1 MNLKNIAFTIAA
13 AIVLV
18 FTCFGYN
25 EPMLDEP
32 VSMAR
37 HDAII
42 NGTPTSYEVGTVVS
56 VIDDNV
62 TVKTDDG
69 TLLAFLGTDFRV
81 GDEVELLIDT
91 NGTNC
96 TAKDDSIIEATPF

>member
-1 MNLKNIAFTIAA
+1 MNSKLAAIAA
-13 AIVLV
+13 VLV
-18 FTCFGYN
+18 AVFVFTGN
-25 EPMLDEP
+25 TPMYDEP

-42 NGTPTSYEVGTVVS
+42 NGTPTSYEVASVVS

-81 GDEVELLIDT
+81 GDKVELLIDT
-91 NGTNC
+91 NGTDSN
-96 TAKDDSIIEATPF
+96 AKDDSIIEATLF